1 MTTRYKLLLLD
12 RDGVL
17 NQKLEEGDYVTN
29 KSRLLMFHDVLDKV
43 AKLTQQIR
51 VAVVT
56 NQQGVG
62 KDLMSR
68 DDLETVNEEINEQI
82 VRLGGQKIM
91 FFVCTHTIDVQCGC
105 RKPKPGLLMEAMSS
119 FHVLPQETF
128 FIGDQESDREA
139 AKSARIDFLKTDN
152 PEMTISH
159 IKKTFQVE

>member
-1 MTTRYKLLLLD
+1 MTTKYKLLLLD

-29 KSRLLMFHDVLDKV
+29 RSRLLMFQEVLAKV

-68 DDLETVNEEINEQI
+68 DELESVNEEINEQI
-82 VRLGGQKIM
+82 VRFGGQKIV
-91 FFVCTHTIDVQCGC
+91 FFVCTHVIDIQCGC
-105 RKPKPGLLMEAMSS
+105 RKPKPGLILEAMSR
-119 FHVLPQETF
+119 FQVLSQETIL
-128 FIGDQESDREA
+128 IGDQESDREA
-139 AKSARIDFLKTDN
+139 AKSAKIDFLKTDN

-159 IKKTFQVE
+159 IEKIFQVE

>member
-1 MTTRYKLLLLD
+1 MTTKYKLLLLD

-29 KSRLLMFHDVLDKV
+29 RSRLLMFQEVLDKV

-62 KDLMSR
+62 KALMSR
-68 DDLETVNEEINEQI
+68 DELESVNEEINEQI
-82 VRLGGQKIM
+82 VRFGGQKIV
-91 FFVCTHTIDVQCGC
+91 FFVCTHVIDIQCGC
-105 RKPKPGLLMEAMSS
+105 RKPKPGLILEAMSR
-119 FHVLPQETF
+119 FQVLSQETIL
-128 FIGDQESDREA
+128 IGDQESDREA

-159 IKKTFQVE
+159 IEKIFQVE